1 MKATI
6 TEEFKV
12 VNGVKCSMKHI
23 DQKHLN
29 NQQNDYKSRF
39 LKKDKRKKVHLSL
52 TSLPRG
58 GCRGVSRV
66 RGLSSTERTRS

>member
-1 MKATI
+1 MKAKV

-29 NQQNDYKSRF
+29 NWQNYYKSRF
-39 LKKDKRKKVHLSL
+39 F
-52 TSLPRG
+52 
-58 GCRGVSRV
+58 
-66 RGLSSTERTRS
+66 